1 MNSDR
6 SKPREWPARDVIEA
20 ALDAAQSLTGAAE
33 ALDVPRTTL
42 DAYCRR
48 EGVALPRPSWSRV
61 LLVPAPQVDTF
72 ADDVHALIRKRKQV
86 SIEDLADALDVPP
99 RRVREALGDLRARG
113 YRVPE
118 EMGQVAI
125 GQVDPDKTNLHRSLL
140 DGDVIRVGVVS
151 DTHLCS
157 NEQALA
163 ELELAYD
170 TFEEEGISEVWH
182 AGDFCAGVGI
192 FPTQHNEIFRHTFE
206 AQVDY
211 LAEHYP
217 RRKGIVTRG
226 IAGNHDIE
234 GQFGRVGANPVVA
247 LANRRDDIEYL
258 GDYSAWVQLPNGAW
272 VHLLHGKGGMSY
284 SFSYKAQKLA
294 AGYRDERKPAA
305 LFVGHWHVTGWI
317 EAHGVQV
324 VFPGCFEWKSKFLER
339 LGLSPSVGFWIAEM
353 TLGDDGELV
362 QFAPR
367 LLRFR
372 EGRRI
377 AA

>member
-1 MNSDR
+1 MSSDR
-6 SKPREWPARDVIEA
+6 SKPRDWPAKERVAEVLAAHEGNLTRA
-20 ALDAAQSLTGAAE
+20 ALAMG
-33 ALDVPRTTL
+33 VPRTSL
-42 DAYCRR
+42 QNYVVR
-48 EGVALPRPSWSRV
+48 EGIERPRGVAPV
-61 LLVPAPQVDTF
+61 AVPGVPETDGF
-72 ADDVHALIRKRKQV
+72 ADAVHALVRKRKQL
-86 SIEDLADALDVPP
+86 SIEEIADAMDVPP
-99 RRVREALGDLRARG
+99 RRVREALEDLRGRG
-113 YRVPE
+113 SRLPE
-118 EMGQVAI
+118 EAGEVAI
-125 GQVDPDKTNLHRSLL
+125 GQVDPDKVNLHRTLL
-140 DGDVIRVGVVS
+140 EGDTIRVGVVS

-157 NEQALA
+157 NEQALD

-170 TFEEEGISEVWH
+170 VFADEGITEVWH
-182 AGDFCAGVGI
+182 AGDFTAGVGI
-192 FPTQHNEIFRHTFE
+192 FPQQHNEIFRHTFE

-211 LAEHYP
+211 LAENYP
-217 RRKGIVTRG
+217 RRPGIVTRG

-247 LANRRDDIEYL
+247 LANRRDDIEFL
-258 GDYSAWVQLPNGAW
+258 GDYSAYVQLPNGAW

-324 VFPGCFEWKSKFLER
+324 VWPGCFEWRSKFLER

-367 LLRFR
+367 LLRFK